1 MCLGPTIEAIGEFA
15 NKVANALPQLAA
27 SAYLGPRDKPED
39 DEYWS
44 GVTEQTSPLLI
55 WAVSDGRAGIENQ
68 ALGMAEALARQRNA
82 KVEIKRIGW
91 KGRTGRLPW
100 WLVPFPRARLTP
112 ESHIAPPW
120 PDIMVAAGR
129 ATLPVAMRMK
139 RWSGSK
145 TFTVQ
150 LQDPRAAARHFDV
163 VVPPRHDRLSGDN
176 VIPITGSP
184 HRVTPKRLADE
195 LQRFASFIDPLPHP
209 RVAVLIG
216 GRSKGF
222 DLPRARAEQLA
233 REIRVPL
240 EQEGGSLLMTFSRRT
255 PDDAKAALT
264 NGLKDLPGV
273 IWDGTGENPYF
284 AFLAAADYILVTEDS
299 TNMATEAAATGK
311 PVFILRM
318 EGSSAK
324 FRRFHEE
331 LERHGA
337 ARPFG
342 GGFHGWSYEPLQET
356 DRAAKEIWSRF
367 DAARTR

>member
-1 MCLGPTIEAIGEFA
+1 
-15 NKVANALPQLAA
+15 V
-27 SAYLGPRDKPED
+27 
-39 DEYWS
+39 
-44 GVTEQTSPLLI
+44 LI
-55 WAVSDGRAGIENQ
+55 WAVSDGRAGIEAQ
-68 ALGMAEALARQRNA
+68 ALGMAEALARHRKA
-82 KVEIKRIGW
+82 TIEIKRVGW

-100 WLVPFPRARLTP
+100 WLVPFPRGRLTP
-112 ESHIAPPW
+112 ESEITEPW

-129 ATLPVAMRMK
+129 ATLPLALRIR
-139 RWSGSK
+139 RWSKGK

-150 LQDPRAAARHFDV
+150 LQDPRCSPRHFDV

-176 VIPITGSP
+176 VVPITGSP
-184 HRVTPKRLADE
+184 HRVTAQRLAKDYK
-195 LQRFASFIDPLPHP
+195 RFAKTIEPLPQP

-216 GRSKGF
+216 GKSKGF
-222 DLPRARAEQLA
+222 DLPRARAEALA

-240 EQEGGSLLMTFSRRT
+240 EADAGSLLMTFSRRT
-255 PDDAKAALT
+255 PDAAREALT
-264 NGLKDLPGV
+264 EGLQHLPGV
-273 IWDGTGENPYF
+273 IWNGEGKNPYF

-318 EGSSAK
+318 EGHSAK

-342 GGFHGWSYEPLQET
+342 GGFHGWTYEPLQET